1 MKILKSIPWLT
12 ILLFVGLVILTSS
25 CANTCSQM
33 DYYTNSMREPTTY
46 GFFGG
51 LLHGIFMPFG
61 FVGSLI
67 SPCLE
72 MYASNHVKGWYDF
85 GYLCGVIFSI
95 GGGIRLSM
103 VAKKEFYGC

>member
-1 MKILKSIPWLT
+1 MKTLKSVPWLT

-25 CANTCSQM
+25 CANTCGQM
-33 DYYTNSMREPTTY
+33 DYYTNTFIEPKTY

-51 LLHGIFMPFG
+51 FFHGIFMPFS

-67 SPCLE
+67 SPCIE

-85 GYLCGVIFSI
+85 GYLCGVILSI
-95 GGGIRLSM
+95 GGGIRLST
-103 VAKKEFYGC
+103 VAKKELYG